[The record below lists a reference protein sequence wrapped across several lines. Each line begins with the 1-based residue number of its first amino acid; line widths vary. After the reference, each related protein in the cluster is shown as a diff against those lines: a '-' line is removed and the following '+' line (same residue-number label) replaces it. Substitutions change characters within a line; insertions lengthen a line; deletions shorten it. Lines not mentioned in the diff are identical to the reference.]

1 VAELKMVKF
10 DFTVSLMGPNLM
22 QVLLYNQLNPGNIP
36 GFAKLKKYLEAD
48 DFYSAEVKK
57 IDDNLYR
64 ARLNTADRLL
74 FAIYR
79 YQEQS
84 YALILEY
91 IKNHAYD
98 RSRFLRHKATIDEDK
113 IPAIKNL
120 AEVAPQPL
128 VYLNPRHN
136 SFNLLDKI
144 ISFDDEQ
151 RSIYERRPPLI
162 VIGSA
167 GSGKTALTLEK
178 MKEAAGDVLYVTQSP
193 YLVKSARDLYY
204 AHGYENE
211 AQQLDFLSFQEFLE
225 SIHVPDGKPVSFP
238 AFRDWFGR
246 FRQAGKINDA
256 HKLFEEFR
264 GVLTG
269 AVGENGGWLSRE
281 QYLNLGVKQSIFL
294 SEERDAVYDLF
305 EKYRAFL
312 KDNRLYDANLVSYAY
327 LAKIEAR
334 YDFIVVDE
342 VQDLTN
348 VQLYLILKSLRQA
361 GDFLLCG
368 DSNQIVHPN
377 FFSWSKVKTLFYQ
390 REDLQESDEIIRILN
405 SNYRNSPQV
414 TDIANKILKIK
425 NSRFGSIDKE
435 SHYLVKSIAHN
446 RGEVV
451 FLQNTPTI
459 REELDKKTR
468 ASTRFAVIVM
478 TQEQK
483 PAAQQF
489 FKTPLVFSIQEA
501 KGLEYENIVLFN
513 FMSDEAQRFREIS
526 RGVEREDLQQD
537 LKYARGKDKSDK
549 SLEVYKFYINA
560 LYVAITRAVKNLYW
574 IEDAPKQK
582 MLDLDAQA
590 SSLDDWRLEAHKL
603 ELQGKQE
610 QADKIR
616 NEILKERKPAWEVY
630 AGEAL
635 QQLKIRALD
644 KNDKKAKLD
653 LFEYALVYEDTGLL
667 HALVKADFR
676 PASNPKK
683 GLDMLQQKHYLP
695 YTFKKPDTVVKQ
707 IHQYGANFRNMFNQT
722 PLMVA
727 AWTGNAAVI
736 DTLHELG
743 ADTDLADSNG
753 MSALQIALAQASRDS
768 AYAAKKLPDI
778 YEKLEPDSL
787 SVQIDGRL
795 VKLDNHLME
804 FFLFNMML
812 ALFYR
817 ALPLKV
823 LHGYGGFSTQ
833 EILDAVQ
840 HIPDAVLPE
849 RRKKRAYISSILSK
863 NEIHRDDR
871 YNRKLFVR
879 VSHGH
884 YLFSPGLSL
893 KIGGEWLAV
902 YDLVSIERLACKPM
916 VEKDW
921 WYEDYNARQEQRM
934 AVQKDRLAQWL
945 DSVKNEAKP

>member
-1 VAELKMVKF
+1 
-10 DFTVSLMGPNLM
+10 M
-22 QVLLYNQLNPGNIP
+22 QVLLYNQLNPSNIP

-48 DFYSAEVKK
+48 DFHSAEVKK
-57 IDDNLYR
+57 VDDNLYR
-64 ARLNTADRLL
+64 ARLNAADRLL

-79 YQEQS
+79 YQDRS

-98 RSRFLRHKATIDEDK
+98 RSRFLKHKTAIDEDK
-113 IPAIKNL
+113 IPALKTL
-120 AEVAPQPL
+120 DEVAPQPL
-128 VYLNPRHN
+128 VYLNPRYP

-151 RSIYERRPPLI
+151 RGIYELRPPLI

-178 MKEAAGDVLYVTQSP
+178 MKDTAGDVLYVTQSP
-193 YLVKSARDLYY
+193 YLVKNARDLYY

-211 AQQLDFLSFQEFLE
+211 EQQLDFLSFQEFLE
-225 SIHVPDGKPVSFP
+225 SIHVPDGKPLSFP
-238 AFRDWFGR
+238 AFRDWFAR
-246 FRQAGKINDA
+246 FRQAGKLNDA

-269 AVGENGGWLSRE
+269 AVSETSGWLSRE
-281 QYLNLGVKQSIFL
+281 QYLALGVKQSIFL
-294 SEERDAVYDLF
+294 SEERTAVYDLF
-305 EKYRAFL
+305 EKYLAFL
-312 KDNRLYDANLVSYAY
+312 KDNRLYDANLVSYEY
-327 LAKIEAR
+327 LPKIEPR
-334 YDFIVVDE
+334 YDFVVVDE

-451 FLQNTPTI
+451 FLQNTPKI

-501 KGLEYENIVLFN
+501 KGLEYDNIVLFN
-513 FMSDEAQRFREIS
+513 FMSGEEERFREIS
-526 RGVEREDLQQD
+526 RGVEHEDLQKD

-549 SLEVYKFYINA
+549 SLEVYKFYINS

-582 MLDLDAQA
+582 MLDLLDLRDARATLELDAQA
-590 SSLDDWRLEAHKL
+590 SSLDEWRLEAHKL

-616 NEILKERKPAWEVY
+616 SDILKEQKPAWEVY
-630 AGEAL
+630 AGDTL
-635 QQLKIRALD
+635 QQLKIRALE

-653 LFEYALVYEDTGLL
+653 LFEYALVYEDMGLL
-667 HALVKADFR
+667 NALVKADFR

-683 GLDMLQQKHYLP
+683 GLEMLQQKHYLP
-695 YTFKKPDTVVKQ
+695 YTFKKPDAVVKQ
-707 IHQYGANFRNMFNQT
+707 IHQYGPNFRNMFNQT

-743 ADTDLADSNG
+743 ADTDLTDSNG

-768 AYAAKKLPDI
+768 AYAAKKLADI
-778 YEKLEPDSL
+778 YAKLEPDSL

-804 FFLFNMML
+804 FFLLNLML

-817 ALPLKV
+817 ALPNKV
-823 LHGYGGFSTQ
+823 LNGYYGFSTQ
-833 EILDAVQ
+833 EFLDAVK
-840 HIPDAVLPE
+840 HVPDAVLPE

-863 NEIHRDDR
+863 NEIRRDER

-884 YLFSPGLSL
+884 YLFNPDLAV
-893 KIGGEWLAV
+893 KIGGEWLNI
-902 YDLVSIERLACKPM
+902 YDLVSIDRLECKPLE
-916 VEKDW
+916 EKDW
-921 WYEDYNARQEQRM
+921 WDRDYNARLDKIM
-934 AVQKDRLAQWL
+934 ATQKDHLKKMLKAG
-945 DSVKNEAKP
+945 K